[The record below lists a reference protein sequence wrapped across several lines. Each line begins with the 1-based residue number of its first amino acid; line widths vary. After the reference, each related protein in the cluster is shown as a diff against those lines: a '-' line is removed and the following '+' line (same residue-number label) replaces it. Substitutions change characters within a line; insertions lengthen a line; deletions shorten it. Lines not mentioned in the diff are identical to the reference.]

1 MPQPQPNAAEVD
13 PVIVGV
19 DIGGTFTDFVVVRG
33 GTLTIYKEPS
43 TPSDPS
49 EAFLRGLDAL
59 GVQLPARLVHGST
72 VATNAVL
79 ERKGARA
86 ALLTTA
92 GFRDVLEIGRQ
103 TRLQLYSLTPTK
115 HVPLIPRERCYEVPE
130 RVESHGGVLTP
141 LDEEALE
148 RALDQVVAD
157 GAEALAIVFLFS
169 FTNPDHEQRAA
180 ERARARGLSVSPSSE
195 ILPEY
200 REYERASTTAANA
213 YVAPLMD
220 RYLGRLERR
229 LEARAE
235 AEGVAGYGRL
245 QIMQSNGGVISVG
258 TARRE
263 AVRTVLSGPA
273 GGVMGA
279 WRIGAAAGFAR
290 LITVDMGGTSTDVAL
305 IDGEPV
311 TSSEGSISDLP
322 IRIPMLEIHTVGA
335 GGGSLARVDTT
346 GGLRVG
352 PESAGADPGPAAYGR
367 GERPTVT
374 DANVVLGR
382 FHAPSFLGGRMALHG
397 DRAATV
403 IDQLAAQVGLTREA
417 MADGVVRIANVQMA
431 RAIRRVSVERG
442 HDPREFC
449 LLAFGGGGPLHACD
463 LAEETG
469 VPHVLFPRYPG
480 ALSALGMLLTE
491 IQKEYS
497 RTVMRPVQGD
507 LHDLASLFEEL
518 EARASADLAAEG
530 VDLADQRLARTL
542 DARYAGQSYELSVPA
557 ARLEAAV
564 IAEQFHT
571 AHHRRYG
578 YASEDAPVEVVNVRL
593 RASGAVPRP
602 ELPSREEQAESAPS
616 PFDHQAVYAAGAW
629 RATPVYRRSELLPG
643 HAFAGP
649 ALIVQEDTTSWIPP
663 TWKARIDRWYNVLA
677 ARR

>member
-1 MPQPQPNAAEVD
+1 MPQPIQSANEREPD
-13 PVIVGV
+13 IIGV
-19 DIGGTFTDFVVVRG
+19 DIGGTFTDFVMVRD
-33 GTLTIYKEPS
+33 GTLIVYKQPS
-43 TPSDPS
+43 TPADPA
-49 EAFLRGLDAL
+49 EAFMRGLDSL

-86 ALLTTA
+86 ALLTTE

-115 HVPLIPRERCYEVPE
+115 HVPLIPRERCFEVPE
-130 RVESHGGVLTP
+130 RVDKHGSVLVA
-141 LDEEALE
+141 LDEDALE
-148 RALDQVVAD
+148 RVLDQVVA
-157 GAEALAIVFLFS
+157 AESESLAIVFLFS
-169 FTNPDHEQRAA
+169 FANPDHERRAG
-180 ERARARGLSVSPSSE
+180 ERAQARGLAVSLSSE

-220 RYLGRLERR
+220 RYLGHLERR
-229 LEARAE
+229 LKARA
-235 AEGVAGYGRL
+235 AASGLAGYGRL
-245 QIMQSNGGVISVG
+245 QIMQSNGGVISVE

-279 WRIGAAAGFAR
+279 WRIGARAGFEH

-305 IDGEPV
+305 IEREPV
-311 TSSEGSISDLP
+311 TSSEGSISELP

-335 GGGSLARVDTT
+335 GGGSLARADAS

-352 PESAGADPGPAAYGR
+352 PESAGAEPGPAAYGR
-367 GERPTVT
+367 GEQPTVT

-382 FHAPSFLGGRMALHG
+382 FHPPSFLGGRMTLHSE
-397 DRAATV
+397 RAAAV
-403 IDQLAAQVGLTREA
+403 IDRLAGELGLVREA
-417 MADGVVRIANVQMA
+417 MAEGVVRIANVQMA

-469 VPHVLFPRYPG
+469 VPIVLIPRFPG

-497 RTVMRPVQGD
+497 RTVMRPVEGE
-507 LHDLASLFEEL
+507 LHDLAALFDTL
-518 EARASADLAAEG
+518 EARAHEELAQEGVAAAEI
-530 VDLADQRLARTL
+530 VLTRTL
-542 DARYAGQSYELSVPA
+542 DTRYAGQSYELSVPA
-557 ARLEAAV
+557 ACLEAPA
-564 IAEQFHT
+564 ITGLFHA
-571 AHHRRYG
+571 AHRQRYG
-578 YASEDAPVEVVNVRL
+578 YSSEDAAVEVVNVRL
-593 RASGAVPRP
+593 RARGKVAQP
-602 ELPSREEQAESAPS
+602 ELPRSDAQASGPPA
-616 PFDHQAVYAAGAW
+616 PFDHQPVFTAAAW
-629 RATPVYRRSELLPG
+629 CEAPVYRRSELLPG
-643 HAFAGP
+643 QEFTGP

-663 TWKARIDRWYNVLA
+663 TWKARVDEWYNILA
-677 ARR
+677 SRA

>member
-1 MPQPQPNAAEVD
+1 MSHSQPNAIKAD

-33 GTLTIYKEPS
+33 GTLTVYKEPS
-43 TPSDPS
+43 TPADPS
-49 EAFLRGLDAL
+49 AAFLRGLEAL
-59 GVQLPARLVHGST
+59 EVSLPARLVHGST

-115 HVPLIPRERCYEVPE
+115 HVPLIPRERCFEVPE
-130 RVESHGGVLTP
+130 RVDKHGGVLTP
-141 LDEEALE
+141 LDEDTLE
-148 RALDQVVAD
+148 QALDQVVAT
-157 GAEALAIVFLFS
+157 GAESLAIVFLFS

-180 ERARARGLSVSPSSE
+180 ERARARGLSVSLSSE

-220 RYLGRLERR
+220 RYLGRLEQR
-229 LEARAE
+229 LEARAT
-235 AEGVAGYGRL
+235 AEGAPGYGRL

-279 WRIGAAAGFAR
+279 WRIGAAAGFER

-335 GGGSLARVDTT
+335 GGGSLARVDAT

-382 FHAPSFLGGRMALHG
+382 FHSPSFLGGRMVLHE
-397 DRAATV
+397 DRAVTV
-403 IDQLAAQVGLTREA
+403 IDRLAGEVGLTREA

-442 HDPREFC
+442 HDPRDFC

-497 RTVMRPVQGD
+497 RTVMRPVLGD
-507 LHDLASLFEEL
+507 LNDLAALFEEL
-518 EARASADLAAEG
+518 EARASADLEAEG
-530 VDLADQRLARTL
+530 VDAADLRLVRTL
-542 DARYAGQSYELSVPA
+542 DTRYAGQSYELPVPA
-557 ARLEAAV
+557 APLTAAA
-564 IAEQFHT
+564 IAAQFHA
-571 AHHRRYG
+571 AHRRRYG

-593 RASGAVPRP
+593 RASGSVPQP
-602 ELPSREEQAESAPS
+602 ELPFAEEQSAEPAE
-616 PFDHQAVYAAGAW
+616 PFDRQPVFAAGTW
-629 RATPVYRRSELLPG
+629 RETPVYRRSDLQPSQEL
-643 HAFAGP
+643 AGP
-649 ALIVQEDTTSWIPP
+649 ALIVQEDTTSWLPP

-677 ARR
+677 TRG